1 MNSFFER
8 LCGGS
13 AREHGE
19 VNQSPVKP
27 SQFTRM
33 VSLSSLLETLV
44 LFSRVFSVPS
54 VLGGLEFA
62 WRSRVVS
69 GFLRQVA
76 SVCSSLSVFS
86 SCLELS
92 RAKWP
97 QRARVSRFW
106 APGRGY
112 GQNELQNA
120 RLEHFGWPAP
130 DRGKSGPEGSFRE
143 PGRKY
148 GQKATQQ
155 AHFDNFGSLAAN
167 MGKRPPRRLIWSTLG
182 ARLQIWAKPCF

>member
-1 MNSFFER
+1 MHAGLKANMVLRETEGTEAEPVFLNSFFDQ

-54 VLGGLEFA
+54 VLRGLEFA

-86 SCLELS
+86 SFLEPSGLGGLEF
-92 RAKWP
+92 
-97 QRARVSRFW
+97 SRF
-106 APGRGY
+106 
-112 GQNELQNA
+112 
-120 RLEHFGWPAP
+120 
-130 DRGKSGPEGSFRE
+130 
-143 PGRKY
+143 
-148 GQKATQQ
+148 
-155 AHFDNFGSLAAN
+155 SL
-167 MGKRPPRRLIWSTLG
+167 
-182 ARLQIWAKPCF
+182 FF